1 MNCNIRWPYMPTKTH
16 PGISYVIT
24 MKILS
29 LLVLPTVIWV
39 FTSCSDDSNQ
49 AEATGV
55 FEATEIIVSA
65 ESSGKIIALD
75 ISEGDAIVK
84 DQAVGQIDST
94 QTYLTKLKL
103 LASKQAILSGR
114 PDVRSQ
120 IEATEREIEKWQ
132 REQKRVQALLEGGV
146 ATQKQLDDINA
157 QLSILQSSLNAQKS
171 SLSTSVNAIDAQ
183 SETIDVQI
191 QQINDQL
198 LRSVIKCPIDG
209 TVLVKYAEQGELTSN
224 GKPLFKVADLNQ
236 MILRAYVT
244 ADQLTALQ
252 IGQQVDVLA
261 EFGKK
266 ETRSYHGTVNWIS
279 SQSEFTPKTIK
290 TQDERANLVYAIK
303 VRVKN
308 DGFLKIGMYGG
319 VKFSN

>member
-1 MNCNIRWPYMPTKTH
+1 MPIKTH
-16 PGISYVIT
+16 PGISNGIT
-24 MKILS
+24 MKILPI
-29 LLVLPTVIWV
+29 LVLPTFILV
-39 FTSCSDDSNQ
+39 FTSCADDSNKAQ
-49 AEATGV
+49 ATGV
-55 FEATEIIVSA
+55 FETTEIIVSA
-65 ESSGKIIALD
+65 ESSGKIIALN
-75 ISEGDAIVK
+75 ISEGDAITK
-84 DQAVGQIDST
+84 DKAVGQIDST
-94 QTYLTKLKL
+94 QIYLTKLQL

-132 REQKRVQALLEGGV
+132 REQKRVRALLEGGV

-191 QQINDQL
+191 QQINDRL

-209 TVLVKYAEQGELTSN
+209 TILVKYAEEGELTSN

-236 MILRAYVT
+236 MILRAFVT
-244 ADQLTALQ
+244 ADQLTALK

-261 EFGKK
+261 EFGKS
-266 ETRSYHGTVNWIS
+266 ETRSYPGTVNWIS

-290 TQDERANLVYAIK
+290 TQDERANLVYAVK
-303 VRVKN
+303 VGVKN